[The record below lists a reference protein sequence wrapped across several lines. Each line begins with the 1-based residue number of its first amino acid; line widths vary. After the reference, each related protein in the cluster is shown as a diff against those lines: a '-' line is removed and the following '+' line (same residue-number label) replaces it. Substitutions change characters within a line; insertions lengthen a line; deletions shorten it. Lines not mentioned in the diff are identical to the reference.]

1 MAPLWK
7 ENRVVGCEFP
17 DLSLCPFPH
26 GAFSPQ
32 RFSPGCRLSLL
43 SDLAHSRL
51 LWSFLHHQCLPPV
64 HSSLHLLFLSMWVST
79 SLSHL
84 FWKAKTFLNPVSSF
98 SCCSFSPHS
107 SFLKRY
113 FVKYLQCTFQ
123 YFPIL
128 NSQMLSWIYISV
140 WLSTSVQALHT
151 LHSGLISAPEANLV
165 DSIMIYLGIQGVN
178 LMYASFSLLFLFA
191 PLLK

>member
-1 MAPLWK
+1 MWISWSLTLSFPPWGLLTTEVQPWVQAQLALWPGPL
-7 ENRVVGCEFP
+7 C
-17 DLSLCPFPH
+17 
-26 GAFSPQ
+26 
-32 RFSPGCRLSLL
+32 
-43 SDLAHSRL
+43 L
-51 LWSFLHHQCLPPV
+51 LWSFLHHRCLPPV

-79 SLSHL
+79 GLSHL

-107 SFLKRY
+107 SFLKRD

-151 LHSGLISAPEANLV
+151 QHFGLISAPEANLV

-178 LMYASFSLLFLFA
+178 LMYASFGLLFLFA